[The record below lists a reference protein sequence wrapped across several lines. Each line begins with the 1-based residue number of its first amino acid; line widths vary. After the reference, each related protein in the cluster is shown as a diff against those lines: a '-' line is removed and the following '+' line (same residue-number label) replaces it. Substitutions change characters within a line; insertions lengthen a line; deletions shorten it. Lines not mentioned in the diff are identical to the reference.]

1 MYHNSVLIF
10 IPNYFN
16 QNLFS
21 SVIIWEFKLPAV
33 SKKLKIKK
41 LWWFLEQCSY
51 QCNHICKIIIA
62 CFLYNCE
69 SEEQLFISYPAKL
82 HPNCWFSQSRI
93 WLRTQTINTL
103 PAGLTKC
110 KTDSDCE
117 PNKFCRFNKESRG
130 PKSMEETLQAST
142 NDLDTSN

>member
-1 MYHNSVLIF
+1 MNLKNNFSLAIQPNF
-10 IPNYFN
+10 IQTVGSASPESGSGYR
-16 QNLFS
+16 
-21 SVIIWEFKLPAV
+21 
-33 SKKLKIKK
+33 
-41 LWWFLEQCSY
+41 
-51 QCNHICKIIIA
+51 
-62 CFLYNCE
+62 LY
-69 SEEQLFISYPAKL
+69 
-82 HPNCWFSQSRI
+82 
-93 WLRTQTINTL
+93 NTL